1 MDFEKII
8 AKIRAGKTWGFHGGI
23 HPAEHKKESSE
34 TPIERLEPASVYIVP
49 VRQHSGDAG
58 TVVVKTGD
66 YVRKGDPLTRSSG
79 RRDLPV
85 SAPTSGTIGKIGL
98 HTAPHQSG
106 LPDLEIT
113 ITPDGKDEWRERH
126 PVADFRTKTPE
137 ELLSIIHQAGIAG
150 MGGAGFPAD
159 QKIAGAVGKTHIL
172 IINGSECEPY
182 ITCDDR
188 LMREKAEEI
197 VEGIR
202 ILQYILKPEVTIIA
216 IEDNKPEAAEAVRKC
231 VTSEDDIIVRV
242 LETRYPTGAARPL
255 IRRLTGIEV
264 GYTSRSTDFGIEMQ
278 NVATTYAIKRAVED
292 DEPLV
297 ERVVTVTGNNFG
309 RKGNFIVPFGTP
321 VRHILDKCGWHGEAR
336 NELILGGPMMGFTVP
351 TPDVSVTKT
360 VNCVF
365 SPDSTEVMSYD
376 NPLECIRCGRCA
388 RVCPSRLLPF
398 ALVKAAKAGDSEA
411 IQRERI
417 RDCIECGCCAFVCPS
432 RIPLVRYI
440 RIAKAKIREESAEA
454 RKKQN
459 TERLIAEKL
468 SREEKI
474 AAARKA
480 RIAALK
486 ETSAAKAES
495 SAASANAAA
504 EATKAE
510 TAASASHEAVTA
522 KPKSAALAAAL
533 ARAKAAKAR
542 QEAESKAGASET
554 AADAGAERGASD
566 APAANG
572 AISASAESQGTQAAS
587 AKSRA
592 LAAALARAKAR
603 KAESTDRAEGYG
615 KADSTDKAEVH
626 DKAEGTD
633 KAEVHDKAEGSGT
646 SSSEAREQGA
656 AAPAAR
662 PESSAKSAAVA
673 AALAKA
679 RARKAAESG
688 DNVQAE
694 VSAAEAPQADP
705 KKAAVAAALA
715 KARARKAAEAAGES
729 AGSSRAGTGAEA
741 EAKAKAKEPSGSA
754 KAASSDPKKAA
765 LAAALARAKARKQA
779 EYSAQHTAEAAP
791 ENSVKGSGADE
802 SAGGA
807 ASPVKAAAADPR
819 KAAVAAVLA
828 RARARKKAGSEE
840 SSEDSGDQEKALK
853 SEEERAPSEE
863 NK

>member
-8 AKIRAGKTWGFHGGI
+8 AKIRSGKTWRFHGGI
-23 HPAEHKKESSE
+23 HPAEHKDESSE
-34 TPIERLEPASVYIVP
+34 TPVERLEPASVYIVP

-58 TVVVKTGD
+58 TIVVKAGD
-66 YVRKGDPLTRSSG
+66 YVRKGDLLTRSSG

-85 SAPTSGTIGKIGL
+85 SAPTSGTIAKIGL

-106 LPDLEIT
+106 LEDLEIT

-126 PVADFRTKTPE
+126 PIEDFRTRTPE
-137 ELLSIIHQAGIAG
+137 ELLSVIHNAGIAG

-188 LMREKAEEI
+188 LMRERAEEI

-202 ILQYILKPEVTIIA
+202 ILQYILKPEVAIIA
-216 IEDNKPEAAEAVRKC
+216 IEDNKPEAAKAIKDAV
-231 VTSEDDIIVRV
+231 TEDDDIIVRV

-278 NVATTYAIKRAVED
+278 NVATTYAIKRAVVD

-297 ERVVTVTGNNFG
+297 ERIVTVTGNNFG

-321 VRHILDKCGWHGEAR
+321 VRHILDKCQWHGEAK

-360 VNCVF
+360 INCVF
-365 SPDSTEVMSYD
+365 SPDSSEVMSYD

-440 RIAKAKIREESAEA
+440 RIAKARIREESAEA

-486 ETSAAKAES
+486 ESSAPKADSAAATANDEQETQKSS
-495 SAASANAAA
+495 SAASGNA
-504 EATKAE
+504 
-510 TAASASHEAVTA
+510 S
-522 KPKSAALAAAL
+522 KPRSAALAAAL
-533 ARAKAAKAR
+533 ARAKAAKAENVA
-542 QEAESKAGASET
+542 QCNGAALTS
-554 AADAGAERGASD
+554 DAGA
-566 APAANG
+566 AAG
-572 AISASAESQGTQAAS
+572 GSLAASASAAS
-587 AKSRA
+587 SKEAEATNNTVSDAKSRA
-592 LAAALARAKAR
+592 LAAALSRAKA
-603 KAESTDRAEGYG
+603 KKAAESGSSG
-615 KADSTDKAEVH
+615 STEAKDTEQESA
-626 DKAEGTD
+626 
-633 KAEVHDKAEGSGT
+633 GSQT
-646 SSSEAREQGA
+646 R
-656 AAPAAR
+656 PA
-662 PESSAKSAAVA
+662 STAKSAAVA

-679 RARKAAESG
+679 RARKAAKSS
-688 DNVQAE
+688 QAG
-694 VSAAEAPQADP
+694 
-705 KKAAVAAALA
+705 KA
-715 KARARKAAEAAGES
+715 S
-729 AGSSRAGTGAEA
+729 EA
-741 EAKAKAKEPSGSA
+741 EAKPSADATNTPSA
-754 KAASSDPKKAA
+754 DPKKAA

-779 EYSAQHTAEAAP
+779 ESAEQSSAESPANP
-791 ENSVKGSGADE
+791 EKSAESVE
-802 SAGGA
+802 SAGSSTSSA
-807 ASPVKAAAADPR
+807 EAPSADPR
-819 KAAVAAVLA
+819 KAAVAAALA
-828 RARARKKAGSEE
+828 RARARKQPASQNSNNQGQAAKR
-840 SSEDSGDQEKALK
+840 
-853 SEEERAPSEE
+853 EEEQAPSEE

>member
-8 AKIRAGKTWGFHGGI
+8 AKIRAGRTWRFHGGI

-58 TVVVKTGD
+58 TVVVKAGD
-66 YVRKGDPLTRSSG
+66 HVRKGDPLTRSSG

-85 SAPTSGTIGKIGL
+85 SAPTSGTITKIGL

-106 LPDLEIT
+106 LEDLEIT

-126 PVADFRTKTPE
+126 PIADFRTKSPQ

-188 LMREKAEEI
+188 LMREKAAEI

-202 ILQYILKPEVTIIA
+202 ILKYILKPDVAIIA
-216 IEDNKPEAAEAVRKC
+216 IEDNKPEAAKAISDAVKDD
-231 VTSEDDIIVRV
+231 DDIIVRV

-297 ERVVTVTGNNFG
+297 ERIVTVTGNNFG

-321 VRHILDKCGWHGEAR
+321 VRHILDKCKWHGEAR

-360 VNCVF
+360 INCVF

-440 RIAKAKIREESAEA
+440 RIAKARIREESAEA

-486 ETSAAKAES
+486 EGAAPKTDAPASENAPLSSAES
-495 SAASANAAA
+495 ASGKAPGQAAGPA
-504 EATKAE
+504 EAA
-510 TAASASHEAVTA
+510 A

-533 ARAKAAKAR
+533 ARAKAGKAKNETKNET
-542 QEAESKAGASET
+542 EAAQAGASASAAAGNSRAGT
-554 AADAGAERGASD
+554 AAVAAAENSGAK
-566 APAANG
+566 PAAG
-572 AISASAESQGTQAAS
+572 S

-592 LAAALARAKAR
+592 LAAALARAKA
-603 KAESTDRAEGYG
+603 KKAAESGSSGSPA
-615 KADSTDKAEVH
+615 SH
-626 DKAEGTD
+626 DEEKDT
-633 KAEVHDKAEGSGT
+633 
-646 SSSEAREQGA
+646 
-656 AAPAAR
+656 AAPEAKPAAG
-662 PESSAKSAAVA
+662 AKSAAVA

-688 DNVQAE
+688 ETPEMAGNDG
-694 VSAAEAPQADP
+694 P
-705 KKAAVAAALA
+705 A
-715 KARARKAAEAAGES
+715 KAES
-729 AGSSRAGTGAEA
+729 S
-741 EAKAKAKEPSGSA
+741 EAKAPADTNGTADRPSA
-754 KAASSDPKKAA
+754 NPKKAA

-779 EYSAQHTAEAAP
+779 
-791 ENSVKGSGADE
+791 V
-802 SAGGA
+802 
-807 ASPVKAAAADPR
+807 
-819 KAAVAAVLA
+819 
-828 RARARKKAGSEE
+828 
-840 SSEDSGDQEKALK
+840 SGDINQDQAAN
-853 SEEERAPSEE
+853 SGEEQAPSEE

>member
-8 AKIRAGKTWGFHGGI
+8 AKIRAGKTWRFHGGI
-23 HPAEHKKESSE
+23 HPAEHKDESSE
-34 TPIERLEPASVYIVP
+34 FPIERLEPASVYIVP

-58 TVVVKTGD
+58 TIVVKTGD

-85 SAPTSGTIGKIGL
+85 SAPTSGTIAKIGL

-106 LPDLEIT
+106 LEDLEIT
-113 ITPDGKDEWRERH
+113 ITPDGKNEWRERH
-126 PVADFRTKTPE
+126 PVEDFRTRTPE
-137 ELLSIIHQAGIAG
+137 ELLSVIHNAGIAG

-188 LMREKAEEI
+188 LMRESAAEI
-197 VEGIR
+197 IEGVR
-202 ILQYILKPEVTIIA
+202 ILQYILKPEVAIIA
-216 IEDNKPEAAEAVRKC
+216 IEDNKPEAAKAIKDAVKE
-231 VTSEDDIIVRV
+231 EDDIIVRI

-292 DEPLV
+292 DEPLI
-297 ERVVTVTGNNFG
+297 ERIVTVTGKNFG

-321 VRHILDKCGWHGEAR
+321 VRHILDKCKWHGEAR

-360 VNCVF
+360 INCVF

-417 RDCIECGCCAFVCPS
+417 RDCIECGSCAFVCPS

-486 ETSAAKAES
+486 ETSAPKAAPTAAAAVMAATAAGNGSAGTSASAS
-495 SAASANAAA
+495 SAAGAAR
-504 EATKAE
+504 
-510 TAASASHEAVTA
+510 
-522 KPKSAALAAAL
+522 PKSAALAAAL
-533 ARAKAAKAR
+533 ARAKAQKTK
-542 QEAESKAGASET
+542 EAAQNEAAASNA
-554 AADAGAERGASD
+554 AADAGAASGAS
-566 APAANG
+566 
-572 AISASAESQGTQAAS
+572 QTAAS
-587 AKSRA
+587 ADVTSVSAEAQGSAAGSAKSKA

-603 KAESTDRAEGYG
+603 KAAGN
-615 KADSTDKAEVH
+615 
-626 DKAEGTD
+626 
-633 KAEVHDKAEGSGT
+633 GT
-646 SSSEAREQGA
+646 SSSEAQEQEP
-656 AAPAAR
+656 AAPAAK
-662 PESSAKSAAVA
+662 PEAGARSAAVA

-679 RARKAAESG
+679 KARKAAESG
-688 DNVQAE
+688 ETPKADTHPDSQAGGT
-694 VSAAEAPQADP
+694 PKADP

-715 KARARKAAEAAGES
+715 KARARKAAAAGES
-729 AGSSRAGTGAEA
+729 SENRESAGAVSAESTSDSQADAGAEG
-741 EAKAKAKEPSGSA
+741 EAKENSKSA
-754 KAASSDPKKAA
+754 KAPSADPKKAA

-779 EYSAQHTAEAAP
+779 ESNAQPAAEAAP
-791 ENSVKGSGADE
+791 ANPLKSAGEEDSAE
-802 SAGGA
+802 SAGSGTSSA
-807 ASPVKAAAADPR
+807 KAPAADPR
-819 KAAVAAVLA
+819 KAAVAAALA
-828 RARARKKAGSEE
+828 RARARKKAIGEA
-840 SSEDSGDQEKALK
+840 SSEDSGSQEKAAK

>member
-8 AKIRAGKTWGFHGGI
+8 AKIRAGKTWRFHGGI

-58 TVVVKTGD
+58 TVVVKIGD
-66 YVRKGDPLTRSSG
+66 HVRKGDPLTRSSG

-85 SAPTSGTIGKIGL
+85 SAPTSGTIAKIGL

-106 LPDLEIT
+106 LEDLEIT

-126 PVADFRTKTPE
+126 PIADFRTKSPQ

-202 ILQYILKPEVTIIA
+202 ILKYILKPEVAIIA
-216 IEDNKPEAAEAVRKC
+216 IEDNKQEAAKAIKDAVR
-231 VTSEDDIIVRV
+231 EDDDIIVRV

-278 NVATTYAIKRAVED
+278 NVATTWAIKRAVED

-321 VRHILDKCGWHGEAR
+321 VRHILDKCEWHGEAR

-360 VNCVF
+360 INCVF

-440 RIAKAKIREESAEA
+440 RIAKARLREEAAEA

-486 ETSAAKAES
+486 EGAAPKPATAS
-495 SAASANAAA
+495 SATLSPATSGAAA
-504 EATKAE
+504 
-510 TAASASHEAVTA
+510 AADSPAQAVNSSESAA

-533 ARAKAAKAR
+533 ARAKAAMAKSGAAL
-542 QEAESKAGASET
+542 QGGNLSGASGL
-554 AADAGAERGASD
+554 DAGAAAKPD
-566 APAANG
+566 VPAAAG
-572 AISASAESQGTQAAS
+572 AAS
-587 AKSRA
+587 GNASSENTAAGSARSKA
-592 LAAALARAKAR
+592 LAAALARAKA
-603 KAESTDRAEGYG
+603 KKAAESVSAG
-615 KADSTDKAEVH
+615 A
-626 DKAEGTD
+626 
-633 KAEVHDKAEGSGT
+633 
-646 SSSEAREQGA
+646 SESQAQKQDAPEPEPK
-656 AAPAAR
+656 PAAN
-662 PESSAKSAAVA
+662 AKSAAVA

-679 RARKAAESG
+679 RARKMAEAAGGDSG
-688 DNVQAE
+688 KTEPNKAADGQGA
-694 VSAAEAPQADP
+694 SAAASGANP

-715 KARARKAAEAAGES
+715 KARARKAAESGAAAES
-729 AGSSRAGTGAEA
+729 AGNSQENNAQSAD
-741 EAKAKAKEPSGSA
+741 AKAPDDAQKSA
-754 KAASSDPKKAA
+754 DASSAADPKKAA

-779 EYSAQHTAEAAP
+779 ESASHAP
-791 ENSVKGSGADE
+791 EKAAEEPVKSE
-802 SAGGA
+802 GA
-807 ASPVKAAAADPR
+807 AESPESSGSSAKAPAADPR
-819 KAAVAAVLA
+819 KAAVAAALA
-828 RARARKKAGSEE
+828 RTRAKKQSAFGNSTNQ
-840 SSEDSGDQEKALK
+840 DQADRR
-853 SEEERAPSEE
+853 EEEQAPSEE

>member
-8 AKIRAGKTWGFHGGI
+8 AKIRAGKTWRFHGGI
-23 HPAEHKKESSE
+23 HPAEHKDESSE
-34 TPIERLEPASVYIVP
+34 SPIDRLEPASVYIVP

-58 TVVVKTGD
+58 TIVVKTGD

-85 SAPTSGTIGKIGL
+85 SAPTSGTIAKIGL

-106 LPDLEIT
+106 LEDIEIT

-126 PVADFRTKTPE
+126 PIEDFRTKSPQ
-137 ELLSIIHQAGIAG
+137 ELLSIIHNAGIAG

-202 ILQYILKPEVTIIA
+202 IIQYILKPEVTLIA
-216 IEDNKPEAAEAVRKC
+216 IEGNKPEAAKAIKDAVR
-231 VTSEDDIIVRV
+231 EDDDIIVRV

-278 NVATTYAIKRAVED
+278 NVATTYAIKRAVVD

-297 ERVVTVTGNNFG
+297 ERIVTVTGNNFG

-321 VRHILDKCGWHGEAR
+321 VRHILDKCQWHGEAK

-360 VNCVF
+360 INCVF
-365 SPDSTEVMSYD
+365 SPDSSEVMSYD

-440 RIAKAKIREESAEA
+440 RIAKARIREESAEA
-454 RKKQN
+454 RHKQN

-486 ETSAAKAES
+486 ESSAPKADSAAATATNEQEVQKS
-495 SAASANAAA
+495 VSAAA
-504 EATKAE
+504 ENT
-510 TAASASHEAVTA
+510 S
-522 KPKSAALAAAL
+522 KPRSAALAAAL
-533 ARAKAAKAR
+533 ARAKAAKAKNG
-542 QEAESKAGASET
+542 QKNETEATQAGASANAASGNSRAGT
-554 AADAGAERGASD
+554 AAVTAAENYGAKPSAG
-566 APAANG
+566 
-572 AISASAESQGTQAAS
+572 S
-587 AKSRA
+587 AKSKA
-592 LAAALARAKAR
+592 LAAALARAKA
-603 KAESTDRAEGYG
+603 KKAAES
-615 KADSTDKAEVH
+615 
-626 DKAEGTD
+626 
-633 KAEVHDKAEGSGT
+633 GS
-646 SSSEAREQGA
+646 SGA
-656 AAPAAR
+656 PASQDEEKDTAAPEAKPAA
-662 PESSAKSAAVA
+662 SAKSAAVA

-688 DNVQAE
+688 PAPERSGNKDANKAE
-694 VSAAEAPQADP
+694 SSETKSSPASHETAD
-705 KKAAVAAALA
+705 
-715 KARARKAAEAAGES
+715 
-729 AGSSRAGTGAEA
+729 
-741 EAKAKAKEPSGSA
+741 
-754 KAASSDPKKAA
+754 AASLAPKKAA
-765 LAAALARAKARKQA
+765 LVAALARAKARKQA
-779 EYSAQHTAEAAP
+779 ESASTVTKMAAG
-791 ENSVKGSGADE
+791 V
-802 SAGGA
+802 
-807 ASPVKAAAADPR
+807 PVKSAENGEKAESSGSSGKDHTADPR
-819 KAAVAAVLA
+819 KAAVAAALA
-828 RARARKKAGSEE
+828 RARAKKQSAAGNINKP
-840 SSEDSGDQEKALK
+840 DQAAKSGDEQ
-853 SEEERAPSEE
+853 APSEE

>member
-8 AKIRAGKTWGFHGGI
+8 AKIRSGKTWRFHGGI
-23 HPAEHKKESSE
+23 HPAEHKDESSE
-34 TPIERLEPASVYIVP
+34 TPVERLEPASVYIVP

-58 TVVVKTGD
+58 TIVVKAGD
-66 YVRKGDPLTRSSG
+66 YVRKGDLLTRSSG

-85 SAPTSGTIGKIGL
+85 SAPTSGTIAKIGL

-106 LPDLEIT
+106 LEDIEIT

-126 PVADFRTKTPE
+126 PIADFRTKSPE
-137 ELLSIIHQAGIAG
+137 ELLSVIHNAGIAG

-159 QKIAGAVGKTHIL
+159 QIIAGAVGKTHIL

-202 ILQYILKPEVTIIA
+202 ILKYILKPEVAIIA
-216 IEDNKPEAAEAVRKC
+216 IEDNKQEAAKAIKDAVR
-231 VTSEDDIIVRV
+231 EDDDIIVRV

-297 ERVVTVTGNNFG
+297 ERIVTVTGNNFG
-309 RKGNFIVPFGTP
+309 RCGNFIVPFGTP
-321 VRHILDKCGWHGEAR
+321 VRHILDKCEWHGEAR

-360 VNCVF
+360 INCVF

-440 RIAKAKIREESAEA
+440 RIAKARLREEAAEA

-486 ETSAAKAES
+486 EGAAPKPATAS
-495 SAASANAAA
+495 SATLSPATSGAAA
-504 EATKAE
+504 
-510 TAASASHEAVTA
+510 AADSPAQAVNSSESAA
-522 KPKSAALAAAL
+522 KPKSAALPAALARAKAARAKSGAALQGGNLSGASGLDAGAAAKPDVPAAAGAASGNASSENSAAGSARSKALAAAL
-533 ARAKAAKAR
+533 ARAKAKKA
-542 QEAESKAGASET
+542 AESVSAGASESQ
-554 AADAGAERGASD
+554 AQKQDAPEPEPK
-566 APAANG
+566 PAAN
-572 AISASAESQGTQAAS
+572 
-587 AKSRA
+587 
-592 LAAALARAKAR
+592 
-603 KAESTDRAEGYG
+603 
-615 KADSTDKAEVH
+615 
-626 DKAEGTD
+626 
-633 KAEVHDKAEGSGT
+633 
-646 SSSEAREQGA
+646 
-656 AAPAAR
+656 
-662 PESSAKSAAVA
+662 AKSAAVA

-679 RARKAAESG
+679 RARKMAEAAGGDSG
-688 DNVQAE
+688 KTEPNKAADGQGA
-694 VSAAEAPQADP
+694 SAAASGANP

-715 KARARKAAEAAGES
+715 KARARKAAESGAAAES
-729 AGSSRAGTGAEA
+729 AGNSQENNAQSAD
-741 EAKAKAKEPSGSA
+741 AKAPADAQKSA
-754 KAASSDPKKAA
+754 DESSADPKKAA

-779 EYSAQHTAEAAP
+779 E
-791 ENSVKGSGADE
+791 
-802 SAGGA
+802 A
-807 ASPVKAAAADPR
+807 ASHEADNAAEKPARSEGAEESPQSSGSSARAPAADPR
-819 KAAVAAVLA
+819 KAAVAAALA
-828 RARARKKAGSEE
+828 RARAKKQPAAAL
-840 SSEDSGDQEKALK
+840 SSSQDKAESGDKE
-853 SEEERAPSEE
+853 SPSEE

>member
-8 AKIRAGKTWGFHGGI
+8 AKIRAGKTWRFHGGI
-23 HPAEHKKESSE
+23 HPAEHKDESSG

-58 TVVVKTGD
+58 TVCVKVGD

-85 SAPTSGTIGKIGL
+85 SAPTSGTITKIGL

-113 ITPDGKDEWRERH
+113 ITPDGKDEWRERQ
-126 PVADFRTKTPE
+126 PIEDFKTKTPE
-137 ELLSIIHQAGIAG
+137 ELLSIIHSAGIAG

-172 IINGSECEPY
+172 IINGAECEPY

-188 LMREKAEEI
+188 LMREQAAEI
-197 VEGIR
+197 IEGVR
-202 ILQYILKPEVTIIA
+202 ILQYILKPEVTVIA
-216 IEDNKPEAAEAVRKC
+216 IEDNKKEAAKAIESAV
-231 VTSEDDIIVRV
+231 SESDDIIVRV

-297 ERVVTVTGNNFG
+297 ERIVTVTGKNFG

-321 VRHILDKCGWHGEAR
+321 VRHILDKCGWHGQAK
-336 NELILGGPMMGFTVP
+336 NELILGGPMMGFTIP

-360 VNCVF
+360 INCVF
-365 SPDSTEVMSYD
+365 SPDSSEVMSYD

-440 RIAKAKIREESAEA
+440 RIAKARLREESAEA

-486 ETSAAKAES
+486 EGAAPKPAASTSSSAATSASGAATATGAPAQAVKPSETAAKPKSAALVAALARAKAAKAKAEGENKAES
-495 SAASANAAA
+495 KPVVSGTEANAAA
-504 EATKAE
+504 EKSEVAGSAVAGSPN
-510 TAASASHEAVTA
+510 AASQGAAAGSA
-522 KPKSAALAAAL
+522 KSKALAAAL
-533 ARAKAAKAR
+533 ARAKAKKA
-542 QEAESKAGASET
+542 AESASSGASESQDKGQDT
-554 AADAGAERGASD
+554 AAAEVK
-566 APAANG
+566 PAAG
-572 AISASAESQGTQAAS
+572 
-587 AKSRA
+587 
-592 LAAALARAKAR
+592 
-603 KAESTDRAEGYG
+603 
-615 KADSTDKAEVH
+615 
-626 DKAEGTD
+626 
-633 KAEVHDKAEGSGT
+633 
-646 SSSEAREQGA
+646 
-656 AAPAAR
+656 
-662 PESSAKSAAVA
+662 AKSAAVA

-679 RARKAAESG
+679 RARKQAEAAGGDSIKTPEPNKAAESSG
-688 DNVQAE
+688 E
-694 VSAAEAPQADP
+694 SAAASEANP

-715 KARARKAAEAAGES
+715 KARARKAAGNGAAAES
-729 AGSSRAGTGAEA
+729 AGNGQEKMAESA
-741 EAKAKAKEPSGSA
+741 DAKAPDEAQKSA
-754 KAASSDPKKAA
+754 DASSADQKKAA
-765 LAAALARAKARKQA
+765 LAAALARAKARKQVA
-779 EYSAQHTAEAAP
+779 SPAP
-791 ENSVKGSGADE
+791 EKAAE
-802 SAGGA
+802 QPARSAGTTE
-807 ASPVKAAAADPR
+807 SPESSGPSARAPAADPR
-819 KAAVAAVLA
+819 KAAVAAALA
-828 RARARKKAGSEE
+828 RARAKKQSVASGS
-840 SSEDSGDQEKALK
+840 SNNQDQASK
-853 SEEERAPSEE
+853 SEEEQAPSEE

>member
-8 AKIRAGKTWGFHGGI
+8 AKIRAGKTWRFHGGI

-34 TPIERLEPASVYIVP
+34 TPIERIEPASVYIVP

-58 TVVVKTGD
+58 TIVVKTSD
-66 YVRKGDPLTRSSG
+66 HVRKGDPLTKSSG
-79 RRDLPV
+79 RGDLPV
-85 SAPTSGTIGKIGL
+85 SAPTSGTIGRIGL

-126 PVADFRTKTPE
+126 PIADFRKKTPE
-137 ELLSIIHQAGIAG
+137 ELLSIIHSAGIAG

-202 ILQYILKPEVTIIA
+202 ILKYILKPEVTIIA
-216 IEDNKPEAAEAVRKC
+216 IEDNKPEAAKAIKDAVR
-231 VTSEDDIIVRV
+231 EDDDIIVRV

-278 NVATTYAIKRAVED
+278 NVATTYAIKRAIED

-297 ERVVTVTGNNFG
+297 ERIVTVTGNNFG
-309 RKGNFIVPFGTP
+309 RRGNFIVPFGTP

-360 VNCVF
+360 INCVF
-365 SPDSTEVMSYD
+365 SPDSSEVMSYD

-440 RIAKAKIREESAEA
+440 RIAKARIREESAEA

-486 ETSAAKAES
+486 ESSAPKADSAAATANNEQEAQK
-495 SAASANAAA
+495 SASAAA
-504 EATKAE
+504 ENT
-510 TAASASHEAVTA
+510 S
-522 KPKSAALAAAL
+522 KPRSAALAAAL
-533 ARAKAAKAR
+533 ARAKAAKAKN
-542 QEAESKAGASET
+542 EAQSVAAT
-554 AADAGAERGASD
+554 AQTDNDA
-566 APAANG
+566 
-572 AISASAESQGTQAAS
+572 SASAKASQTGSAAVTAAENSGAKAAAGS
-587 AKSRA
+587 AKNKA
-592 LAAALARAKAR
+592 LAAALARAKA
-603 KAESTDRAEGYG
+603 KKAAESG
-615 KADSTDKAEVH
+615 S
-626 DKAEGTD
+626 
-633 KAEVHDKAEGSGT
+633 SGT
-646 SSSEAREQGA
+646 PASQDEEKDT
-656 AAPAAR
+656 AAPEAKPAA
-662 PESSAKSAAVA
+662 SAKSAAVA

-688 DNVQAE
+688 ETPESTGNSDANKAE
-694 VSAAEAPQADP
+694 SSETKASPASHETAD
-705 KKAAVAAALA
+705 
-715 KARARKAAEAAGES
+715 
-729 AGSSRAGTGAEA
+729 
-741 EAKAKAKEPSGSA
+741 
-754 KAASSDPKKAA
+754 AASSDPKKAA

-779 EYSAQHTAEAAP
+779 ESAST
-791 ENSVKGSGADE
+791 VTK
-802 SAGGA
+802 
-807 ASPVKAAAADPR
+807 KAAGVPGKSAENGEKAESSGSSGKDHTENPR
-819 KAAVAAVLA
+819 KAAVAAALA
-828 RARARKKAGSEE
+828 RARAKKQSAAGNINKPDQAAKSGEE
-840 SSEDSGDQEKALK
+840 Q
-853 SEEERAPSEE
+853 APSEE

>member
-8 AKIRAGKTWGFHGGI
+8 AKIRAGKTWRFHGGI
-23 HPAEHKKESSE
+23 HPAEHKDESAG

-58 TVVVKTGD
+58 TIVVKAGD

-85 SAPTSGTIGKIGL
+85 STPTSGTIAKIGL

-126 PVADFRTKTPE
+126 PIEDFRTRSPK
-137 ELLSIIHQAGIAG
+137 ELLSIIHNAGIAG

-188 LMREKAEEI
+188 LMREKAAEI

-202 ILQYILKPEVTIIA
+202 ILKYILKPEVAIIA
-216 IEDNKPEAAEAVRKC
+216 IEDNKPEAAKAIKDAVR
-231 VTSEDDIIVRV
+231 EDDDIIVRV

-297 ERVVTVTGNNFG
+297 ERIVTVTGNNFG

-321 VRHILDKCGWHGEAR
+321 VRHILDKCEWHGEAR

-440 RIAKAKIREESAEA
+440 RIAKARLREESAEA

-486 ETSAAKAES
+486 ESSAPKADSAAATATNEQEVQKS
-495 SAASANAAA
+495 VSAAA
-504 EATKAE
+504 ENT
-510 TAASASHEAVTA
+510 S
-522 KPKSAALAAAL
+522 KPRSAALAAAL
-533 ARAKAAKAR
+533 ARAKAAKAKNG
-542 QEAESKAGASET
+542 QKNETEATQAGASANAASGNSRAGT
-554 AADAGAERGASD
+554 AAVTAAENYGAKPSAG
-566 APAANG
+566 
-572 AISASAESQGTQAAS
+572 S
-587 AKSRA
+587 AKSKA
-592 LAAALARAKAR
+592 LAAALARAKA
-603 KAESTDRAEGYG
+603 KKAAES
-615 KADSTDKAEVH
+615 
-626 DKAEGTD
+626 
-633 KAEVHDKAEGSGT
+633 GSSGSPASQDEEKDT
-646 SSSEAREQGA
+646 
-656 AAPAAR
+656 AAPEAKPAA
-662 PESSAKSAAVA
+662 SAKSAAVA

-688 DNVQAE
+688 PAPERSGNKDANKAE
-694 VSAAEAPQADP
+694 SSETKSSPASHETAD
-705 KKAAVAAALA
+705 
-715 KARARKAAEAAGES
+715 
-729 AGSSRAGTGAEA
+729 
-741 EAKAKAKEPSGSA
+741 
-754 KAASSDPKKAA
+754 AASLAPKKAA
-765 LAAALARAKARKQA
+765 LVAALARAKARKQA
-779 EYSAQHTAEAAP
+779 ESASTVTKMAAGVP
-791 ENSVKGSGADE
+791 VRSAENSEKAESSGSSGKDH
-802 SAGGA
+802 
-807 ASPVKAAAADPR
+807 AADPR
-819 KAAVAAVLA
+819 KAAVAAALA
-828 RARARKKAGSEE
+828 RARAKKQSVAGNINKQ
-840 SSEDSGDQEKALK
+840 DQAAKSGDEQAH
-853 SEEERAPSEE
+853 SEE

>member
-8 AKIRAGKTWGFHGGI
+8 AKIRAGKTWRFHGGI
-23 HPAEHKKESSE
+23 HPAEHKDESAG

-58 TVVVKTGD
+58 TIVVKAGD

-85 SAPTSGTIGKIGL
+85 SAPTSGTIARIGL

-113 ITPDGKDEWRERH
+113 ITPDGKDEWRERN

-137 ELLSIIHQAGIAG
+137 ELLSVIHQAGIAG

-159 QKIAGAVGKTHIL
+159 QKIAGALGKTHIL

-188 LMREKAEEI
+188 LMREKAAEI

-202 ILQYILKPEVTIIA
+202 ILKYILKPEVAIIA
-216 IEDNKPEAAEAVRKC
+216 IEDNKQEAAKAIKDAVR
-231 VTSEDDIIVRV
+231 EDDDIIVRV

-297 ERVVTVTGNNFG
+297 ERIVTVTGNNFG

-321 VRHILDKCGWHGEAR
+321 VRHILDKCEWHGEAR

-365 SPDSTEVMSYD
+365 SPDSSEVMSYD

-440 RIAKAKIREESAEA
+440 RIAKARLREESAEA

-486 ETSAAKAES
+486 ESSAPKADSAAATATNEQEVQKS
-495 SAASANAAA
+495 VSAAA
-504 EATKAE
+504 ENT
-510 TAASASHEAVTA
+510 S
-522 KPKSAALAAAL
+522 KPRSAALAAAL
-533 ARAKAAKAR
+533 ARAKAAKAKNG
-542 QEAESKAGASET
+542 QKNETEATQAGASANAASGNSRAGT
-554 AADAGAERGASD
+554 AAVTAAENYGAKPSAG
-566 APAANG
+566 
-572 AISASAESQGTQAAS
+572 S
-587 AKSRA
+587 AKSKA
-592 LAAALARAKAR
+592 LAAALARAKA
-603 KAESTDRAEGYG
+603 KKAAES
-615 KADSTDKAEVH
+615 
-626 DKAEGTD
+626 
-633 KAEVHDKAEGSGT
+633 GS
-646 SSSEAREQGA
+646 SGA
-656 AAPAAR
+656 PASQDEEKDTAAPEAKPAA
-662 PESSAKSAAVA
+662 SAKSAAVA

-688 DNVQAE
+688 PAPERSGNKDANKAE
-694 VSAAEAPQADP
+694 SSETKSSPASHETAD
-705 KKAAVAAALA
+705 
-715 KARARKAAEAAGES
+715 
-729 AGSSRAGTGAEA
+729 
-741 EAKAKAKEPSGSA
+741 
-754 KAASSDPKKAA
+754 AASLAPKKAA
-765 LAAALARAKARKQA
+765 LVAALARAKARKQA
-779 EYSAQHTAEAAP
+779 ESASTVTKMAAG
-791 ENSVKGSGADE
+791 V
-802 SAGGA
+802 
-807 ASPVKAAAADPR
+807 PVKSAENGEKAESSGSSGKDHTADPR
-819 KAAVAAVLA
+819 KAAVAAALA
-828 RARARKKAGSEE
+828 RARAKKQSAAGNINKP
-840 SSEDSGDQEKALK
+840 DQAAKSGDEQ
-853 SEEERAPSEE
+853 APSEE

>member
-1 MDFEKII
+1 ME
-8 AKIRAGKTWGFHGGI
+8 GKASRRGLQDQNSGG
-23 HPAEHKKESSE
+23 
-34 TPIERLEPASVYIVP
+34 
-49 VRQHSGDAG
+49 
-58 TVVVKTGD
+58 
-66 YVRKGDPLTRSSG
+66 
-79 RRDLPV
+79 
-85 SAPTSGTIGKIGL
+85 AP
-98 HTAPHQSG
+98 
-106 LPDLEIT
+106 
-113 ITPDGKDEWRERH
+113 R
-126 PVADFRTKTPE
+126 TPE

-188 LMREKAEEI
+188 LMREKATEI

-202 ILQYILKPEVTIIA
+202 ILKYILKPEVAIIA
-216 IEDNKPEAAEAVRKC
+216 IEDNKQEAAKAIKDAVR
-231 VTSEDDIIVRV
+231 EDDDIIVRV

-297 ERVVTVTGNNFG
+297 ERIVTVTGNNFG

-321 VRHILDKCGWHGEAR
+321 VRHILDKCEWHGEAR

-360 VNCVF
+360 INCVF
-365 SPDSTEVMSYD
+365 SPDSSEVMSYD

-432 RIPLVRYI
+432 RIPLVRFI
-440 RIAKAKIREESAEA
+440 RIAKARIREESAEA

-486 ETSAAKAES
+486 ESSAPKADSAATGTA
-495 SAASANAAA
+495 SAAQEAHKPASTAA
-504 EATKAE
+504 ENT
-510 TAASASHEAVTA
+510 S
-522 KPKSAALAAAL
+522 KPRSAALAAAL
-533 ARAKAAKAR
+533 ARAKAAKAKNG
-542 QEAESKAGASET
+542 QKNETEATQAGASANAASGNSRAGT
-554 AADAGAERGASD
+554 AAVTAAENYGAKPSAG
-566 APAANG
+566 
-572 AISASAESQGTQAAS
+572 S
-587 AKSRA
+587 AKSKA
-592 LAAALARAKAR
+592 LAAALARAKA
-603 KAESTDRAEGYG
+603 KKAAES
-615 KADSTDKAEVH
+615 
-626 DKAEGTD
+626 
-633 KAEVHDKAEGSGT
+633 GSSGSPASQDEEKDT
-646 SSSEAREQGA
+646 
-656 AAPAAR
+656 AAPEAKPAA
-662 PESSAKSAAVA
+662 SAKSAAVA

-688 DNVQAE
+688 PAPERSGNKDANKAE
-694 VSAAEAPQADP
+694 SSETKSSPASHETAD
-705 KKAAVAAALA
+705 
-715 KARARKAAEAAGES
+715 
-729 AGSSRAGTGAEA
+729 
-741 EAKAKAKEPSGSA
+741 
-754 KAASSDPKKAA
+754 AASLAPKKAA
-765 LAAALARAKARKQA
+765 LVAALARAKARKQA
-779 EYSAQHTAEAAP
+779 ESASTVTKMAAGVP
-791 ENSVKGSGADE
+791 VRSAENSEKAESSGSSGKDH
-802 SAGGA
+802 
-807 ASPVKAAAADPR
+807 AADPR
-819 KAAVAAVLA
+819 KAAVAAALA
-828 RARARKKAGSEE
+828 RARAKKQSVAGNINKQ
-840 SSEDSGDQEKALK
+840 DQAAKSGDEQAH
-853 SEEERAPSEE
+853 SEE

>member
-8 AKIRAGKTWGFHGGI
+8 AKIRAGKTWRFHGGI
-23 HPAEHKKESSE
+23 HPAEHKDESAG

-58 TVVVKTGD
+58 TIVVKAGD

-85 SAPTSGTIGKIGL
+85 SAPTSGTIAKIGL

-126 PVADFRTKTPE
+126 PIEDFRTRSPK
-137 ELLSIIHQAGIAG
+137 ELLSIIHNAGIAG

-188 LMREKAEEI
+188 LMREKAAEI

-202 ILQYILKPEVTIIA
+202 ILKYILKPEVAIIA
-216 IEDNKPEAAEAVRKC
+216 IEDNKPEAAKAIKDAVR
-231 VTSEDDIIVRV
+231 EDDDIIVRV

-297 ERVVTVTGNNFG
+297 ERIVTVTGNNFG

-321 VRHILDKCGWHGEAR
+321 VRHILDKCKWHGEAR

-360 VNCVF
+360 INCVF

-440 RIAKAKIREESAEA
+440 RIAKARIREESAEA

-486 ETSAAKAES
+486 ESAAPKTDAPASENAPLSSAES
-495 SAASANAAA
+495 ASGKAPGQAAGPA
-504 EATKAE
+504 EAA
-510 TAASASHEAVTA
+510 A

-533 ARAKAAKAR
+533 ARAKAAKAKNGV
-542 QEAESKAGASET
+542 QNGTEAAQAGA
-554 AADAGAERGASD
+554 
-566 APAANG
+566 
-572 AISASAESQGTQAAS
+572 SASAEAGNSRAGTAAVTAAENSGAKPAAGS

-592 LAAALARAKAR
+592 LAAALARAKA
-603 KAESTDRAEGYG
+603 KKAAESGSSGSPA
-615 KADSTDKAEVH
+615 SH
-626 DKAEGTD
+626 DEEKDT
-633 KAEVHDKAEGSGT
+633 
-646 SSSEAREQGA
+646 
-656 AAPAAR
+656 AAPEAKPAA
-662 PESSAKSAAVA
+662 SAKSAAVA

-679 RARKAAESG
+679 RARK
-688 DNVQAE
+688 QAE
-694 VSAAEAPQADP
+694 ADGEDSGETEERNAAAGSSGASAEASKADP

-715 KARARKAAEAAGES
+715 KARARKAAESGKIPES
-729 AGSSRAGTGAEA
+729 AGNSGANKA
-741 EAKAKAKEPSGSA
+741 ESLQTKAPADAHETADAQSA
-754 KAASSDPKKAA
+754 DPKKAA

-779 EYSAQHTAEAAP
+779 A
-791 ENSVKGSGADE
+791 
-802 SAGGA
+802 
-807 ASPVKAAAADPR
+807 
-819 KAAVAAVLA
+819 
-828 RARARKKAGSEE
+828 
-840 SSEDSGDQEKALK
+840 SGDINQDQAAN
-853 SEEERAPSEE
+853 SGEEQAPSEE

>member
-8 AKIRAGKTWGFHGGI
+8 AKIRAGKTWRFHGGI
-23 HPAEHKKESSE
+23 HPAEHKDESSE
-34 TPIERLEPASVYIVP
+34 TPVERLEPAAVYIVP

-58 TVVVKTGD
+58 TIVVKAGD

-85 SAPTSGTIGKIGL
+85 SAPTSGTIAKIGL

-106 LPDLEIT
+106 LEDLEIT

-126 PVADFRTKTPE
+126 PIEDFRTKSPQ
-137 ELLSIIHQAGIAG
+137 ELLSIIHNAGIAG

-188 LMREKAEEI
+188 LMREKAAEI

-202 ILQYILKPEVTIIA
+202 ILQYILKPEVAIIA
-216 IEDNKPEAAEAVRKC
+216 IEDNKPEAATAIKDAVR
-231 VTSEDDIIVRV
+231 EDDDIIVRV

-297 ERVVTVTGNNFG
+297 ERIVTVTGNNFG
-309 RKGNFIVPFGTP
+309 RRGNFIVPFGTP
-321 VRHILDKCGWHGEAR
+321 VRHILDKCQWHGEAR
-336 NELILGGPMMGFTVP
+336 TELILGGPMMGVAVP

-360 VNCVF
+360 INCVF

-411 IQRERI
+411 VQRERI

-440 RIAKAKIREESAEA
+440 RIAKARLREEAAEA

-486 ETSAAKAES
+486 EGAAPKPATAS
-495 SAASANAAA
+495 SATLSPATSGAAA
-504 EATKAE
+504 
-510 TAASASHEAVTA
+510 AADSPAQAVNSSESAA
-522 KPKSAALAAAL
+522 KPKSAALPAALARAKAARAKSGAALQGGNLSGASGLDAGAAAKPDVPAAAGAASGNASSENTAAGSARSKALAAAL
-533 ARAKAAKAR
+533 ARAKAKKA
-542 QEAESKAGASET
+542 AESVSAGASESQ
-554 AADAGAERGASD
+554 AQKQDAPEPEPK
-566 APAANG
+566 PAAN
-572 AISASAESQGTQAAS
+572 
-587 AKSRA
+587 
-592 LAAALARAKAR
+592 
-603 KAESTDRAEGYG
+603 
-615 KADSTDKAEVH
+615 
-626 DKAEGTD
+626 
-633 KAEVHDKAEGSGT
+633 
-646 SSSEAREQGA
+646 
-656 AAPAAR
+656 
-662 PESSAKSAAVA
+662 AKSAAVA

-679 RARKAAESG
+679 RARKMAEAAGGDSG
-688 DNVQAE
+688 KTEPNKAADGQGA
-694 VSAAEAPQADP
+694 SAAASGANP

-715 KARARKAAEAAGES
+715 KARARKAAESGAAAES
-729 AGSSRAGTGAEA
+729 AGNSQENNAQSAD
-741 EAKAKAKEPSGSA
+741 AKAPADAQKSA
-754 KAASSDPKKAA
+754 DESSADPKKAA

-779 EYSAQHTAEAAP
+779 E
-791 ENSVKGSGADE
+791 
-802 SAGGA
+802 A
-807 ASPVKAAAADPR
+807 ASHEADNAAEKPARSEGAEESPQSSGSSARAPAADPR
-819 KAAVAAVLA
+819 KTAVAAALA
-828 RARARKKAGSEE
+828 RARAKKQPAAAL
-840 SSEDSGDQEKALK
+840 SSSQDKAESGDKE
-853 SEEERAPSEE
+853 SPSEE

>member
-8 AKIRAGKTWGFHGGI
+8 AKIRAGKTWRFHGGI
-23 HPAEHKKESSE
+23 HPAEHKDESSG
-34 TPIERLEPASVYIVP
+34 TPVERLEPASVYIVP

-58 TVVVKTGD
+58 TIVVKVGD
-66 YVRKGDPLTRSSG
+66 YVKKGDPLTKSSG

-85 SAPTSGTIGKIGL
+85 SAPTSGTIVKIGL

-106 LPDLEIT
+106 LEDIEIT

-126 PVADFRTKTPE
+126 PIEDFRTRSPQD
-137 ELLSIIHQAGIAG
+137 LLSIIHNAGIAG

-188 LMREKAEEI
+188 LMREKAAEI

-202 ILQYILKPEVTIIA
+202 ILKYILKPEVAIIA
-216 IEDNKPEAAEAVRKC
+216 IEDNKPEAAKAIKDAVR
-231 VTSEDDIIVRV
+231 EDDDIIVRV

-297 ERVVTVTGNNFG
+297 ERIVTVTGNNFK

-321 VRHILDKCGWHGEAR
+321 VRHILDKCGWHGEAK

-432 RIPLVRYI
+432 RIPLVRFI
-440 RIAKAKIREESAEA
+440 RIAKARIREESAEA

-486 ETSAAKAES
+486 ENAAPKADSVASGTASAAQEARKP
-495 SAASANAAA
+495 ASTAA
-504 EATKAE
+504 ENT
-510 TAASASHEAVTA
+510 S
-522 KPKSAALAAAL
+522 KPRSAALAAAL
-533 ARAKAAKAR
+533 ARAKAAKAEN
-542 QEAESKAGASET
+542 EAQGKGAALTS
-554 AADAGAERGASD
+554 DAGA
-566 APAANG
+566 AAG
-572 AISASAESQGTQAAS
+572 GSRAASAAAAS
-587 AKSRA
+587 SKEAEAPGNTVSDAKSRA
-592 LAAALARAKAR
+592 LAAALARAKAK
-603 KAESTDRAEGYG
+603 KASES
-615 KADSTDKAEVH
+615 
-626 DKAEGTD
+626 
-633 KAEVHDKAEGSGT
+633 GSSGAI
-646 SSSEAREQGA
+646 EAKDTEQEA
-656 AAPAAR
+656 AGSQAR
-662 PESSAKSAAVA
+662 PASAAKSAAVA

-679 RARKAAESG
+679 RARKAAES
-688 DNVQAE
+688 
-694 VSAAEAPQADP
+694 SQAD
-705 KKAAVAAALA
+705 KA
-715 KARARKAAEAAGES
+715 S
-729 AGSSRAGTGAEA
+729 EA
-741 EAKAKAKEPSGSA
+741 EAKPSADATNTPSA
-754 KAASSDPKKAA
+754 DPKKAA
-765 LAAALARAKARKQA
+765 LAAALARVKARKQ
-779 EYSAQHTAEAAP
+779 T
-791 ENSVKGSGADE
+791 E
-802 SAGGA
+802 SAEQSSAESPANPEKSAESVESTGLGTSSA
-807 ASPVKAAAADPR
+807 ETPASDPR
-819 KAAVAAVLA
+819 KAAVAAALA
-828 RARARKKAGSEE
+828 RACARKQPASRNSNNQAQAAKR
-840 SSEDSGDQEKALK
+840 
-853 SEEERAPSEE
+853 EEELAPSEE

>member
-8 AKIRAGKTWGFHGGI
+8 AKIRAGKTWRFHGGI

-58 TVVVKTGD
+58 TVCVKVGD

-85 SAPTSGTIGKIGL
+85 SAPTSGTIAKIGL

-106 LPDLEIT
+106 LEDLEIT

-126 PVADFRTKTPE
+126 PIADFRTKSPQ

-188 LMREKAEEI
+188 LMREKATEI

-202 ILQYILKPEVTIIA
+202 ILKYILKPEVAIIA
-216 IEDNKPEAAEAVRKC
+216 IEDNKQEAAKAIKDAVR
-231 VTSEDDIIVRV
+231 EDDDIIVRV

-321 VRHILDKCGWHGEAR
+321 VRHILDKCEWHGEAR

-360 VNCVF
+360 INCVF

-440 RIAKAKIREESAEA
+440 RIAKARLREEAAEA

-474 AAARKA
+474 AAARKS

-486 ETSAAKAES
+486 ETSAPKADPTAASDGAAVTAATAAGNGSAGTSASAS
-495 SAASANAAA
+495 SAAG
-504 EATKAE
+504 
-510 TAASASHEAVTA
+510 TA

-533 ARAKAAKAR
+533 ARAKAQKAK
-542 QEAESKAGASET
+542 EAAQSQSAVSNAAADADTASGASQAAAAAGAS
-554 AADAGAERGASD
+554 
-566 APAANG
+566 
-572 AISASAESQGTQAAS
+572 SASADAQRSAAGS
-587 AKSRA
+587 AKSKA

-603 KAESTDRAEGYG
+603 KAAGN
-615 KADSTDKAEVH
+615 
-626 DKAEGTD
+626 
-633 KAEVHDKAEGSGT
+633 GT
-646 SSSEAREQGA
+646 SSSEAQEQEP
-656 AAPAAR
+656 AAPAAK
-662 PESSAKSAAVA
+662 PEAGARSAAVA

-679 RARKAAESG
+679 KARKAAESG
-688 DNVQAE
+688 ETPKADTHPDSQAGGA
-694 VSAAEAPQADP
+694 SQADP

-715 KARARKAAEAAGES
+715 KARARKAAAADES
-729 AGSSRAGTGAEA
+729 SENKDGAGAVSAESTSDSQAGARAER
-741 EAKAKAKEPSGSA
+741 EAKENSNSA
-754 KAASSDPKKAA
+754 KAPAADPKKAA

-779 EYSAQHTAEAAP
+779 ETDAQPAAEAAP
-791 ENSVKGSGADE
+791 ANPVKSAGEDNSAE
-802 SAGGA
+802 SAGSETSSA
-807 ASPVKAAAADPR
+807 KASAADPR
-819 KAAVAAVLA
+819 KAAVAAALA
-828 RARARKKAGSEE
+828 RARARKKAIGQA
-840 SSEDSGDQEKALK
+840 SSEDSGSQEKAAK

>member
-8 AKIRAGKTWGFHGGI
+8 AKIRSGKTWRFHGGI
-23 HPAEHKKESSE
+23 HPEEHKKESSE
-34 TPIERLEPASVYIVP
+34 TPIERLEPAPVYIVP

-58 TVVVKTGD
+58 TIVVKTGD
-66 YVRKGDPLTRSSG
+66 HVKKGDPLTRSSG

-113 ITPDGKDEWRERH
+113 ISPDGKDEWRERH
-126 PVADFRTKTPE
+126 PVSDFRTKSPE
-137 ELLSIIHQAGIAG
+137 ELLSIIHSAGIAG

-159 QKIAGAVGKTHIL
+159 QKIAGAVGRTHIL

-188 LMREKAEEI
+188 LMREKAAEI

-202 ILQYILKPEVTIIA
+202 ILQYILKPEVSIIA
-216 IEDNKPEAAEAVRKC
+216 IEDNKPEAAEAIRKA
-231 VTSEDDIIVRV
+231 VTPEDDIIVRV

-292 DEPLV
+292 DEPLI

-321 VRHILDKCGWHGEAR
+321 VRHILDRCEWHGEAR

-351 TPDVSVTKT
+351 TPDVSVTKP

-365 SPDSTEVMSYD
+365 SPDSSEVMSYD

-411 IQRERI
+411 VQRERI

-432 RIPLVRYI
+432 RIPLVRFI
-440 RIAKAKIREESAEA
+440 RIAKARLREESAEA

-486 ETSAAKAES
+486 ESAAPKTDSSDSVTAAVRAQEKPAE
-495 SAASANAAA
+495 AAA
-504 EATKAE
+504 QTG
-510 TAASASHEAVTA
+510 A

-533 ARAKAAKAR
+533 ARAKAAQAKQLSGSQTSGEAKAD
-542 QEAESKAGASET
+542 ESKRAAEASSGNTQSGST
-554 AADAGAERGASD
+554 AAG
-566 APAANG
+566 
-572 AISASAESQGTQAAS
+572 S
-587 AKSRA
+587 AKSKA
-592 LAAALARAKAR
+592 LAAALARAKA
-603 KAESTDRAEGYG
+603 KKAAESGNASAEE
-615 KADSTDKAEVH
+615 SMAEEQAVP
-626 DKAEGTD
+626 
-633 KAEVHDKAEGSGT
+633 
-646 SSSEAREQGA
+646 EAK
-656 AAPAAR
+656 PAG
-662 PESSAKSAAVA
+662 SAKSAAVA

-679 RARKAAESG
+679 RARKAAESTANAEEASG
-688 DNVQAE
+688 EAKAESGTNAGASAPDPKKAALAAALARARARKQAQSAPDE
-694 VSAAEAPQADP
+694 QDSASEAAAETPVSNEQPAAPAADP

-715 KARARKAAEAAGES
+715 KARARKLADTQPLES
-729 AGSSRAGTGAEA
+729 GDAPADPWKRAGNEDSSQTG
-741 EAKAKAKEPSGSA
+741 STSA
-754 KAASSDPKKAA
+754 KAPD
-765 LAAALARAKARKQA
+765 
-779 EYSAQHTAEAAP
+779 
-791 ENSVKGSGADE
+791 
-802 SAGGA
+802 
-807 ASPVKAAAADPR
+807 ADPR
-819 KAAVAAVLA
+819 KAAVAAALA
-828 RARARKKAGSEE
+828 RAWAKKQSESGKSENKSQPQETSEE
-840 SSEDSGDQEKALK
+840 QAH
-853 SEEERAPSEE
+853 SEE